1 MPRRKSAPGDFRV
14 VVGLMAMLALPAW
27 LTLRTVQSPRL
38 LVPVDTN
45 PTPYGYTWSLL
56 LFIIPVLAIGW
67 KVLTLR
73 ESASEKRSFWLTVAL
88 LIPLGCGLDV
98 AFGMSFFTFQNKA
111 ATLGWNVPGY
121 VWGHGFQTAIPVE
134 EFAFYAFGFVA
145 ILLAYVWADRVWMK
159 AYSPEEQ
166 PLLQRKTDWGRR
178 WSVLGDALIDSRV
191 GPLVVGALLFGLAWW
206 IKRHGPENSRS
217 GIPGY
222 FLFIVATSVVPS
234 AFCFRVAAPLINWRA
249 FGFAFGFIFLISLFW
264 EATLGVPYQWW
275 GYQPA
280 QMMGVFVRAFCDL
293 PLEAVLVWVFAN
305 WTTVLVYETILFA
318 FHIGEK
324 RFWRVLFFS
333 DEELH
338 RLRQSA

>member
-1 MPRRKSAPGDFRV
+1 M
-14 VVGLMAMLALPAW
+14 VVGLMLMLALPAW
-27 LTLRTVQSPRL
+27 LTLRTVKSPHP
-38 LVPVDTN
+38 LVPVEAN

-56 LFIIPVLAIGW
+56 LFIVPVLAIGW
-67 KVLTLR
+67 KVLALR
-73 ESASEKRSFWLTVAL
+73 ESAGEKKAFWLTVAL

-98 AFGMSFFTFQNKA
+98 AFGMSFFTFKNHA
-111 ATLGWNVPGY
+111 ATLGWNLPGY
-121 VWGHGFQTAIPVE
+121 VWGQGFRLAIPVE

-145 ILLAYVWADRVWMK
+145 ILLAYVWADKVWMK

-166 PLLQRKTDWGRR
+166 ALRQRNAGGGGR
-178 WSVLGDALIDSRV
+178 WAMVGEGFMDSRV
-191 GPLVVGALLFGLAWW
+191 APLVVGAVLFDLAWW
-206 IKRHGPENSRS
+206 IKRHGREDLRS

-222 FLFIVATSVVPS
+222 FLFIVATNVVPS
-234 AFCFRVAAPLINWRA
+234 VFCFRVAACLINWRA
-249 FGFAFGFIFLISLFW
+249 FGFSFSFIFLISLFW

-280 QMMGVFVRAFCDL
+280 QMMGLFVRAFCDL
-293 PLEAVLVWVFAN
+293 PLEAVLIWVFAN

-333 DEELH
+333 DDQ
-338 RLRQSA
+338 LRQLRK